1 MPVQLAGHYK
11 PLVLS
16 RGQRVFRDSILLF
29 PQVLNT
35 SAIAGAP
42 KKKWLT
48 IAFAAISPYVIESW
62 VTTNA
67 IF

>member
-16 RGQRVFRDSILLF
+16 RSQRLLRDSILLF

-35 SAIAGAP
+35 SAIEGETQ
-42 KKKWLT
+42 KKG
-48 IAFAAISPYVIESW
+48 
-62 VTTNA
+62 
-67 IF
+67 